1 MKKMTQDYIK
11 KSAADI
17 RKEVSELRT
26 TIGKLQLERKVSPQK
41 DVNTIAKNKK
51 KIAVLLTIL
60 SSKNEA

>member
-11 KSAADI
+11 KSAADLH
-17 RKEVSELRT
+17 KEIAETRAA
-26 TIGKLQLERKVSPQK
+26 IAKLQLEKKVSPQK
-41 DVNTIAKNKK
+41 DVNMIAKNKK